1 MKINIGT
8 RRSELAQVQANT
20 IITMIKEKFNIDS
33 EKVLIETKGDKI
45 LNVTLDKIGGKGLF
59 VKEIEYAMLEQKA
72 DIAVHSMKDVP
83 YDIPEEFEIVAIPV
97 REDVRDA
104 FVAFNNIS
112 FYDLPKGARIGTSSI
127 RRGTQIK
134 ILRPDVEIVP
144 IRGNVQTRI
153 AKIEKENLDG
163 IILAA
168 AGLKRLGMENIIT
181 NYFDPMEIVP
191 AIAQGAL
198 GIEMVKKH
206 PQLSIIKE
214 LDCYDARIC
223 VDAERSF
230 MATLNG
236 DCHDCIGAY
245 AYLDN
250 DVMHML
256 GVYRVNG
263 KIVKK
268 QLSGD
273 KNGYIKLGAALANKI
288 LEGN

>member
-20 IITMIKEKFNIDS
+20 VMAMIKEKFDLEG

-45 LNVTLDKIGGKGLF
+45 LDVTLDKIGGKGLF
-59 VKEIEYAMLEQKA
+59 VKEIEISMLEQRA

-104 FVAFNNIS
+104 FVGFNGIS
-112 FYDLPKGARIGTSSI
+112 FYDLPKGSRIGTSSI
-127 RRGTQIK
+127 RRGTQVK
-134 ILRPDVEIVP
+134 MLRPDVEIVP

-168 AGLKRLGMENIIT
+168 AGLKRLDMEKIIT
-181 NYFDPMEIVP
+181 NYFEPIDMVP
-191 AIAQGAL
+191 AVAQGAL
-198 GIEMVKKH
+198 GIEMVKNH
-206 PQLSIIKE
+206 PKLDLIKQLNCNE
-214 LDCYDARIC
+214 ARIC

-230 MATLNG
+230 MATLQG
-236 DCHDCIGAY
+236 DCHSCIGAY
-245 AYLDN
+245 AYLEGET
-250 DVMHML
+250 MHML
-256 GVYRVNG
+256 GIYEVDGN
-263 KIVKK
+263 IIKK
-268 QLSGD
+268 QLSGHKD
-273 KNGYIKLGAALANKI
+273 IYIELGRALAKKI
-288 LEGN
+288 LENN

>member
-20 IITMIKEKFNIDS
+20 VMAMIKEKFNIDS

-45 LNVTLDKIGGKGLF
+45 LNVSLDKIGGKGLF
-59 VKEIEYAMLEQKA
+59 VKEIEVAMLEQKV
-72 DIAVHSMKDVP
+72 DMAVHSMKDVP

-104 FVAFNNIS
+104 FVAFNNVS

-127 RRGTQIK
+127 RRGAQLK

-153 AKIEKENLDG
+153 SKIEKENLDG

-181 NYFDPMEIVP
+181 NYFEPTEIVP

-198 GIEMVKKH
+198 GIEMVKNH
-206 PQLSIIKE
+206 PQISMIRK

-236 DCHDCIGAY
+236 DCHGCIGAY
-245 AYLDN
+245 AYFKGEI
-250 DVMHML
+250 MYML
-256 GVYRVNG
+256 GVFEVDG

-273 KNGYIKLGAALANKI
+273 KNDYIKLGADLAKKI
-288 LEGN
+288 LEDN

>member
-8 RRSELAQVQANT
+8 RRSELAQVQANS
-20 IITMIKEKFNIDS
+20 IMAMIKEKFDIDS
-33 EKVLIETKGDKI
+33 KKVLIETKGDRI

-59 VKEIEYAMLEQKA
+59 VKEIEFEMLEQKV
-72 DIAVHSMKDVP
+72 DMAVHSMKDVP
-83 YDIPEEFEIVAIPV
+83 YDVPKEFEIVAIPV

-104 FVAFNNIS
+104 FVGFNNIS
-112 FYDLPKGARIGTSSI
+112 FYELREGARIGTSSI
-127 RRGTQIK
+127 RRSAQLK
-134 ILRPDVEIVP
+134 ILRPDVKIVP

-153 AKIEKENLDG
+153 AKIKNENLDG

-181 NYFDPMEIVP
+181 NYFGIDEIVP

-198 GIEMVKKH
+198 GIEMVKNH
-206 PQLSIIKE
+206 PQIAMIKK
-214 LDCYDARIC
+214 LDFYDARIC

-250 DVMHML
+250 ELMHMT

-273 KNGYIKLGAALANKI
+273 KNDYIKLGETLAKKI
-288 LEGN
+288 LGNN

>member
-20 IITMIKEKFNIDS
+20 VMAMIKEKFNIDS
-33 EKVLIETKGDKI
+33 EKVLIETKGDRI

-59 VKEIEYAMLEQKA
+59 VKEIEVAMLEQKV
-72 DIAVHSMKDVP
+72 DMAVHSMKDVP

-104 FVAFNNIS
+104 FVAFNNVS

-134 ILRPDVEIVP
+134 IIRPDVEIVP

-181 NYFDPMEIVP
+181 NYFEPTEIVP

-198 GIEMVKKH
+198 GIEMVKNH
-206 PQLSIIKE
+206 PQVSMIRK

-236 DCHDCIGAY
+236 DCHGCIGAY
-245 AYLDN
+245 AYFEGET
-250 DVMHML
+250 MHML
-256 GVYRVNG
+256 GVFEVDG

-273 KNGYIKLGAALANKI
+273 KNDYIKLGADLAKKI
-288 LEGN
+288 LEDN

>member
-20 IITMIKEKFNIDS
+20 IMAMIKEKFDIDS
-33 EKVLIETKGDKI
+33 KKVLIETKGDKI

-59 VKEIEYAMLEQKA
+59 VKEIEFAMLEQKA
-72 DIAVHSMKDVP
+72 DMAVHSMKDVP
-83 YDIPEEFEIVAIPV
+83 YDVPKEFEIVAIPV

-104 FVAFNNIS
+104 FVAFDNIS
-112 FYDLPKGARIGTSSI
+112 FYDLHEGARIGTSSI

-134 ILRPDVEIVP
+134 ILRPDIEIVP

-181 NYFDPMEIVP
+181 NYFSIDEIVP

-198 GIEMVKKH
+198 GIEMVKNH
-206 PQLSIIKE
+206 PQINMIKK
-214 LDCYDARIC
+214 LDFYDARIC

-250 DVMHML
+250 DLMHMT

-273 KNGYIKLGAALANKI
+273 KNGYIKLGENLAKKI
-288 LEGN
+288 LENK

>member
-1 MKINIGT
+1 LKINIGT

-20 IITMIKEKFNIDS
+20 IIALIKEKFDLDG

-59 VKEIEYAMLEQKA
+59 VKEIEVAMLDQKA
-72 DIAVHSMKDVP
+72 DMAVHSMKDVP
-83 YDIPEEFEIVAIPV
+83 YDVPEEFEIVAIPL

-127 RRGTQIK
+127 RRATQIK
-134 ILRPDVEIVP
+134 LIRPDVEIVP

-153 AKIEKENLDG
+153 SKIEKENLDG

-168 AGLKRLGMENIIT
+168 AGLKRLGMEKIIT
-181 NYFDPMEIVP
+181 NYFDVMEIVP

-198 GIEMVKKH
+198 GIEMVKSH
-206 PQLSIIKE
+206 PQISLIRK
-214 LDCYDARIC
+214 LDNYDARIC

-250 DVMHML
+250 DLMHML
-256 GVYRVNG
+256 GVYRVSG

-273 KNGYIKLGAALANKI
+273 KNSYIKLGELLAKKI
-288 LEGN
+288 LKDN

>member
-8 RRSELAQVQANT
+8 RRSELAQVQANS
-20 IITMIKEKFNIDS
+20 IMAMIKEKFDIDS

-59 VKEIEYAMLEQKA
+59 VKEIESEMLEKKV
-72 DIAVHSMKDVP
+72 DMAVHSMKDVP
-83 YDIPEEFEIVAIPV
+83 YDVPKEFEIVAIPV

-104 FVAFNNIS
+104 FVGFNNIS
-112 FYDLPKGARIGTSSI
+112 FYDLREGARIGTSSI

-153 AKIEKENLDG
+153 AKIKNENLDG
-163 IILAA
+163 IVLAA

-181 NYFDPMEIVP
+181 NYFSVDEIVP

-198 GIEMVKKH
+198 GIEMVKNH
-206 PQLSIIKE
+206 PHLPMIKK
-214 LDCYDARIC
+214 LDFYDARIC

-250 DVMHML
+250 DLMHMI

-263 KIVKK
+263 EIVKK

-273 KNGYIKLGAALANKI
+273 KNGYIKLGEALANKI
-288 LEGN
+288 LENN

>member
-20 IITMIKEKFNIDS
+20 VMDMIKEKLNFDG

-45 LNVTLDKIGGKGLF
+45 LDVTLDKIGGKGLF
-59 VKEIEYAMLEQKA
+59 VKEIELAMLEQRA

-104 FVAFNNIS
+104 FVGFNSIS

-127 RRGTQIK
+127 RRGTQVK
-134 ILRPDVEIVP
+134 LLRPDVEIVP

-168 AGLKRLGMENIIT
+168 AGLKRLDMESIIT
-181 NYFDPMEIVP
+181 NYFEPMDMVP
-191 AIAQGAL
+191 AVAQGAL
-198 GIEMVKKH
+198 GIEMVKNHSQISMLK
-206 PQLSIIKE
+206 K
-214 LDCYDARIC
+214 LDCYEARIC
-223 VDAERSF
+223 VEAERSF
-230 MATLNG
+230 MATLHG
-236 DCHDCIGAY
+236 DCHACIGAY
-245 AYLDN
+245 AYLEGET
-250 DVMHML
+250 MHML
-256 GVYRVNG
+256 GIYEVDE

-268 QLSGD
+268 QHSGD
-273 KNGYIKLGAALANKI
+273 KNAYEELGIALARKI
-288 LEGN
+288 LENN

>member
-8 RRSELAQVQANT
+8 RRSELAQVQADT
-20 IITMIKEKFNIDS
+20 VISMIKEKFNIDS
-33 EKVLIETKGDKI
+33 EKVLIETKGDKV

-59 VKEIEYAMLEQKA
+59 VKEIEHEMLGNKV
-72 DIAVHSMKDVP
+72 DMAVHSMKDVP
-83 YDIPEEFEIVAIPV
+83 YDVPSEFEIVAIPV

-127 RRGTQIK
+127 RRGTQVK
-134 ILRPDVEIVP
+134 ILRPDIEIVP

-168 AGLKRLGMENIIT
+168 AGLKRLKMENIIT

-198 GIEMVKKH
+198 GIEMVKDH
-206 PQLSIIKE
+206 VLLAMIKE

-256 GVYRVNG
+256 GVYRIEG

-273 KNGYIKLGAALANKI
+273 KNDYMKLGVDLAKNI
-288 LEGN
+288 LENS

>member
-1 MKINIGT
+1 MKIKIGS

-20 IITMIKEKFNIDS
+20 IIAIIKEKYNLDC
-33 EKVLIETKGDKI
+33 EKVLIDTKGDKI
-45 LNVTLDKIGGKGLF
+45 INVTLDKIGGKGLF
-59 VKEIEYAMLEQKA
+59 VKEIEYAMLDQKA
-72 DIAVHSMKDVP
+72 DMAVHSMKDVP

-168 AGLKRLGMENIIT
+168 AGLKRLGMQNIIT
-181 NYFDPMEIVP
+181 NYFEPMEIVP
-191 AIAQGAL
+191 AISQGAL
-198 GIEMVKKH
+198 GIEMVKNH
-206 PQLSIIKE
+206 PQSSIIKE

-230 MATLNG
+230 MATLHG

-245 AYLDN
+245 AYLDK
-250 DVMHML
+250 DVMHMI
-256 GVYRVNG
+256 GVYRVSGN
-263 KIVKK
+263 IVKK

-273 KNGYIKLGAALANKI
+273 KNDYIKLGAALANKV

>member
-20 IITMIKEKFNIDS
+20 VMDMLKEKLNLDG
-33 EKVLIETKGDKI
+33 EKVLIDTKGDKI
-45 LNVTLDKIGGKGLF
+45 LDVTLDKIGGKGLF
-59 VKEIEYAMLEQKA
+59 VKEIELAMLEQRA

-127 RRGTQIK
+127 RRGAQIK
-134 ILRPDVEIVP
+134 LIRPDVEIVP

-168 AGLKRLGMENIIT
+168 AGLKRLDMENIIT
-181 NYFDPMEIVP
+181 NYFQPMDMVP
-191 AIAQGAL
+191 AVAQGAL
-198 GIEMVKKH
+198 GIEMVKNH
-206 PQLSIIKE
+206 PQIEILKK
-214 LDCYDARIC
+214 LDCYEARIC

-230 MATLNG
+230 MATLHG
-236 DCHDCIGAY
+236 DCHSCIGSY
-245 AYLDN
+245 AYLEGET
-250 DVMHML
+250 MHML
-256 GVYRVNG
+256 GVYEVDG

-273 KNGYIKLGAALANKI
+273 KNSYKELGASLAKKI
-288 LEGN
+288 LENS

>member
-20 IITMIKEKFNIDS
+20 VMFMIKEKLNFDG

-45 LNVTLDKIGGKGLF
+45 LDVTLDKIGGKGLF
-59 VKEIEYAMLEQKA
+59 VKEIELAMLEQRA

-83 YDIPEEFEIVAIPV
+83 YDIPEEFEMVAIPV

-104 FVAFNNIS
+104 FVGFNSIS

-127 RRGTQIK
+127 RRGTQVK
-134 ILRPDVEIVP
+134 LLRPDVEIVP

-168 AGLKRLGMENIIT
+168 AGLKRLDMESIIT
-181 NYFDPMEIVP
+181 NYFEPMDMVP
-191 AIAQGAL
+191 AVAQGAL
-198 GIEMVKKH
+198 GIEMVKNH
-206 PQLSIIKE
+206 PQIAMLKK

-223 VDAERSF
+223 VEAERSF
-230 MATLNG
+230 MATLHG
-236 DCHDCIGAY
+236 DCHACIGAY
-245 AYLDN
+245 AYLEGET
-250 DVMHML
+250 MHML
-256 GVYRVNG
+256 GIYEVDG
-263 KIVKK
+263 KIVKR
-268 QLSGD
+268 QHSGD
-273 KNGYIKLGAALANKI
+273 KNAYKELGIALARKI
-288 LEGN
+288 LENN

>member
-1 MKINIGT
+1 LKIKIGS

-20 IITMIKEKFNIDS
+20 IIAIIKEKYNLDC
-33 EKVLIETKGDKI
+33 EKVLIDTKGDKI
-45 LNVTLDKIGGKGLF
+45 INVTLDKIGGKGLF
-59 VKEIEYAMLEQKA
+59 VKEIEYAMLDQKA
-72 DIAVHSMKDVP
+72 DMAVHSMKDVP

-168 AGLKRLGMENIIT
+168 AGLKRLGMQNIIT
-181 NYFDPMEIVP
+181 NYFEPMEIVP
-191 AIAQGAL
+191 AISQGAL
-198 GIEMVKKH
+198 GIEMVKNH
-206 PQLSIIKE
+206 PQSSIIKE

-230 MATLNG
+230 MATLHG

-245 AYLDN
+245 AYLDK
-250 DVMHML
+250 DVMHMI
-256 GVYRVNG
+256 GVYRVSGN
-263 KIVKK
+263 IVKK

-273 KNGYIKLGAALANKI
+273 KNDYIKLGAALANKV

>member
-8 RRSELAQVQANT
+8 RKSELAQVQAD
-20 IITMIKEKFNIDS
+20 IIIGMIKEKFNIDS
-33 EKVLIETKGDKI
+33 EKVLIETKGDRI

-59 VKEIEYAMLEQKA
+59 VKEIEFAMLNKEV
-72 DIAVHSMKDVP
+72 DMAVHSMKDVP
-83 YDIPEEFEIVAIPV
+83 YDVPKEFEIVAIPV

-112 FYDLPKGARIGTSSI
+112 FYDLHKGARIGTSSI

-168 AGLKRLGMENIIT
+168 AGLKRLNMENIIT

-198 GIEMVKKH
+198 GIEMIKGHLQVA
-206 PQLSIIKE
+206 IIKE

-230 MATLNG
+230 MATLDG

-245 AYLDN
+245 AYLEGELMN
-250 DVMHML
+250 MI
-256 GVYRVNG
+256 GVYRVEG

-268 QLSGD
+268 QLSGNKD
-273 KNGYIKLGAALANKI
+273 SYIKLGVDLAKKI
-288 LEGN
+288 LNDN

>member
-8 RRSELAQVQANT
+8 RRSKLAQVQANT
-20 IITMIKEKFNIDS
+20 VMSMIKEKFDIDS
-33 EKVLIETKGDKI
+33 QKVLIETKGDKI
-45 LNVTLDKIGGKGLF
+45 LNVTLDKLGGKGLF
-59 VKEIEYAMLEQKA
+59 VKEIEFEMLAQKV
-72 DIAVHSMKDVP
+72 DMAVHSMKDVP
-83 YDIPEEFEIVAIPV
+83 YDVPKEFEIVAIPV

-104 FVAFNNIS
+104 FVGFNNIS
-112 FYDLPKGARIGTSSI
+112 FYDLCEGARIGTSSI
-127 RRGTQIK
+127 RRGTQIR

-153 AKIEKENLDG
+153 AKIKKENLDG
-163 IILAA
+163 IVLAA

-181 NYFDPMEIVP
+181 NYFSVDEIVP

-198 GIEMVKKH
+198 GIEMVKNH
-206 PQLSIIKE
+206 PQIAMIRK
-214 LDCYDARIC
+214 LDFYDVRIC

-250 DVMHML
+250 DLMHMT

-268 QLSGD
+268 RLSRN
-273 KNGYIKLGAALANKI
+273 KNGYIKLGEALANKI
-288 LEGN
+288 LENN

>member
-8 RRSELAQVQANT
+8 RKSELAQVQAD
-20 IITMIKEKFNIDS
+20 IVIGMIKEKFNIDS
-33 EKVLIETKGDKI
+33 EKVLIETKGDRI

-59 VKEIEYAMLEQKA
+59 VKEIEYAMLNKEV
-72 DIAVHSMKDVP
+72 DMAVHSMKDVP
-83 YDIPEEFEIVAIPV
+83 YDVPKEFEIVAIPV

-112 FYDLPKGARIGTSSI
+112 FYDLHEGARIGTSSI

-168 AGLKRLGMENIIT
+168 AGLKRLNMENIIT

-198 GIEMVKKH
+198 GIEMIKGHLQV
-206 PQLSIIKE
+206 STIKE

-230 MATLNG
+230 MATLDG

-245 AYLDN
+245 AYLDGEL
-250 DVMHML
+250 MHMI
-256 GVYRVNG
+256 GVYRVKG

-268 QLSGD
+268 QLSGN
-273 KNGYIKLGAALANKI
+273 KNNYIKLGVDLAKKI
-288 LEGN
+288 LNDN

>member
-20 IITMIKEKFNIDS
+20 IMAMIKEEYNIDC

-59 VKEIEYAMLEQKA
+59 VKEIEHAMIDGKA
-72 DIAVHSMKDVP
+72 DMAVHSMKDVP
-83 YDIPEEFEIVAIPV
+83 YDIPQEFEIVAIPV

-134 ILRPDVEIVP
+134 IIRPDVEIVP

-168 AGLKRLGMENIIT
+168 AGLKRLNMENIIT
-181 NYFDPMEIVP
+181 NYFNVEEMVP

-198 GIEMVKKH
+198 GIEMVKNH
-206 PQLSIIKE
+206 PLIDMIKKLE
-214 LDCYDARIC
+214 CYDARIC

-236 DCHDCIGAY
+236 DCHGCIGAY
-245 AYLDN
+245 AYLNGD
-250 DVMHML
+250 DMHML
-256 GVYRVNG
+256 GIFDVNG

-268 QLSGD
+268 QISGD
-273 KNGYIKLGAALANKI
+273 KNEYINLGIMLAKNV
-288 LEGN
+288 LEDK

>member
-20 IITMIKEKFNIDS
+20 VIAMIKEKFNLDC

-45 LNVTLDKIGGKGLF
+45 LDITLDKIGGKGLF
-59 VKEIEYAMLEQKA
+59 VKEIEFAMLGQKA
-72 DIAVHSMKDVP
+72 DMAVHSMKDVP
-83 YDIPEEFEIVAIPV
+83 YDIPEEFEIVAIPI

-104 FVAFNNIS
+104 FVAFNNVS

-127 RRGTQIK
+127 RRGTQVK
-134 ILRPDVEIVP
+134 LLRPDVEIVP

-153 AKIEKENLDG
+153 SKIEKENLDG

-168 AGLKRLGMENIIT
+168 AGLKRLNMENIIT
-181 NYFDPMEIVP
+181 NYFEPMDIVP

-198 GIEMVKKH
+198 GIEMVKNH
-206 PQLSIIKE
+206 PQKDMLKN
-214 LDCYDARIC
+214 LDCFDARIC

-245 AYLDN
+245 AYLKGET
-250 DVMHML
+250 MYML
-256 GVYRVNG
+256 GVYRVDG
-263 KIVKK
+263 EIVKK

-273 KNGYIKLGAALANKI
+273 KNDYIKLGVSLAEKI
-288 LEGN
+288 LKGN

>member
-20 IITMIKEKFNIDS
+20 IIALIKEKFDIDG

-59 VKEIEYAMLEQKA
+59 VKEIEVAMLDQKA
-72 DIAVHSMKDVP
+72 DMAVHSMKDVP
-83 YDIPEEFEIVAIPV
+83 YDVPEEFEIVAIPL
-97 REDVRDA
+97 REDVRDV

-127 RRGTQIK
+127 RRATQIK
-134 ILRPDVEIVP
+134 LIRPDVEIVP

-153 AKIEKENLDG
+153 SKIEKENLDG

-168 AGLKRLGMENIIT
+168 AGLKRLGMEKIIT
-181 NYFDPMEIVP
+181 NYFDVMEIVP

-198 GIEMVKKH
+198 GIEMVKNH
-206 PQLSIIKE
+206 PQISLIRK
-214 LDCYDARIC
+214 LDNYDARIC

-250 DVMHML
+250 DLMHML
-256 GVYRVNG
+256 GVYRVSG

-273 KNGYIKLGAALANKI
+273 KNSYIKLGELLAKNI
-288 LEGN
+288 LEDN

>member
-20 IITMIKEKFNIDS
+20 IMAMIKEKFDIDS

-59 VKEIEYAMLEQKA
+59 VKEIEFAMLEQKA
-72 DIAVHSMKDVP
+72 DMAVHSMKDVP
-83 YDIPEEFEIVAIPV
+83 YDVPKEFEIVAIPV

-104 FVAFNNIS
+104 FVAFDNIS
-112 FYDLPKGARIGTSSI
+112 FYDLHEGARIGTSSI

-134 ILRPDVEIVP
+134 ILRPDIEIVP

-153 AKIEKENLDG
+153 AKIKKENLDG

-181 NYFDPMEIVP
+181 NYFTIDEIVP

-198 GIEMVKKH
+198 GIEMVKTH
-206 PQLSIIKE
+206 PQINMIKK

-250 DVMHML
+250 DLMHMT

-263 KIVKK
+263 EIVKK

-273 KNGYIKLGAALANKI
+273 KNGYIKLGEDLAKKI
-288 LEGN
+288 LENK